1 MGESTN
7 DYILDLLTADGL
19 LSKKEREDLRY
30 TPGGDPNKA
39 SITNT
44 ENLQK
49 AEKGEIEL

>member
-30 TPGGDPNKA
+30 TPGGDPTKA
-39 SITNT
+39 SITT
-44 ENLQK
+44 AERLQK
-49 AEKGEIEL
+49 EEIALEL